1 MVVDAARRLMSA
13 SERDSSRRS
22 ERAIAASVLV
32 ARRIA
37 LFALLFVAACEAAP
51 PDARA
56 PDVEAGPEKEA
67 SSAQT
72 SRPTPEQVGAK
83 APRTTAPA
91 AAKISAPAPAPA
103 LAPASASVPALAP
116 MRVKAPPPAV
126 EIAAPTIVSVKPLAP
141 TVDLKTLKSR
151 LEKTKSIG
159 LLTKLALKNQVDDLM
174 DRFRE
179 YYEGTSKLSLV
190 ELRRSYE
197 LLMMKVLSLLQDEDA
212 TLASAVVASRETIW
226 VILSDSKQFAA
237 LDV

>member
-91 AAKISAPAPAPA
+91 AAKISAPAP
-103 LAPASASVPALAP
+103 APASASVPALAP